1 MRFVIVGGGP
11 AGNHAA
17 STAARRGAEVTL
29 VERDI
34 LGGGAHLWD
43 CIPSKAMVAS
53 GNALAA
59 LRRARSLG
67 IDVTLSDSHVDLPRV
82 SERINDIWRS
92 LNANVGDELGSQ
104 GIRLIRGSAKLLDD
118 RRVAVTEDD
127 GAAGRQEVIE
137 ADAILLAM
145 GSRPRIPPWAEVD
158 GERVLISRQA
168 YGLDALPEHMVIVG
182 SGVTGVEFVHIFS
195 ALGCRVTLVAS
206 RRHVLPGKDPEV
218 AYALEEELVERG
230 VTILKGARAAAAE
243 RHGDEVTVHIED
255 GRTVSGS
262 HVLLAIGSV
271 PNTDGCGLEAA
282 GVKMLDSGHVPVDEF
297 CRTNVST
304 VYAAGDVT
312 DKMPLSSLAAAQ
324 GRLVGFHVIGRTA
337 RPLDYGAVAQAI
349 FTDPEIADVGVAEA
363 EAFAQ
368 GRKIRVT
375 KVPFGSN
382 PKALI
387 EGHHSG
393 FVKIVSDPLTGEVL
407 GGSIVGASAAEL
419 IAPIALAVRSGL
431 HLRDLVDTF
440 CVHPSLSES
449 LADAAES

>member
-1 MRFVIVGGGP
+1 MRLVIAGGGP

-17 STAARRGAEVTL
+17 STAASLGAEVTL
-29 VERDI
+29 VERDV

-53 GNALAA
+53 GNALTA
-59 LRRARSLG
+59 LRQARSLG
-67 IDVTLSDSHVDLPRV
+67 IDVTLSDSRVDLPRV
-82 SERINDIWRS
+82 SERISSIWRS
-92 LNANVGDELGSQ
+92 LNSNITGELASQ
-104 GIRLIRGSAKLLDD
+104 GVRIVSGSARLASEH
-118 RRVAVTEDD
+118 RVEIDHSSGESEVVDTDAV
-127 GAAGRQEVIE
+127 
-137 ADAILLAM
+137 LLAM
-145 GSRPRIPPWAEVD
+145 GSRPRIPAWAEVD

-168 YGLDALPEHMVIVG
+168 YDLETLPEHMVIVG
-182 SGVTGVEFVHIFS
+182 SGVTGVEFVHIFN
-195 ALGCRVTLVAS
+195 ALGCDVTLVAS

-218 AYALEEELVERG
+218 AYALEEELVARG
-230 VTILKGARAAAAE
+230 VTILKGARAAAVE
-243 RHGDEVTVHIED
+243 RSGDSVTVQIED
-255 GRTVSGS
+255 GRAVSGS

-282 GVKMLDSGHVPVDEF
+282 GVKVLDSGHVPVDEF
-297 CRTNVST
+297 CRTNVSSI
-304 VYAAGDVT
+304 YAAGDVT

-324 GRLVGFHVIGRTA
+324 GRLVAQHVMGRPA
-337 RPLDYGAVAQAI
+337 RPLEYGAVAQAI

-363 EAFAQ
+363 EAFGQ

-419 IAPIALAVRSGL
+419 IATIALAVRSGL
-431 HLRDLVDTF
+431 RLHDLVETF

-449 LADAAES
+449 LQDAAE

>member
-1 MRFVIVGGGP
+1 MRFVIIGGGP

-17 STAARRGAEVTL
+17 STAARLGAEVTL

-43 CIPSKAMVAS
+43 CIPSKAMVAT

-59 LRRARSLG
+59 MRRARALG
-67 IDVTLSDSHVDLPRV
+67 VDVNLTSESVDLPRV
-82 SERINDIWRS
+82 SERIAGIWQDLS
-92 LNANVGDELGSQ
+92 TNLTGELSSQ
-104 GIRLIRGSAKLLDD
+104 GVRLVSGTGQLAGE
-118 RRVAVTEDD
+118 RRVHISRDD
-127 GAAGRQEVIE
+127 GGEEEVE

-145 GSRPRIPPWAEVD
+145 GSRPRVPGWAKID
-158 GERVLISRQA
+158 GERVLTSRQA
-168 YGLDALPEHMVIVG
+168 YSLGELPEHMVVVG

-230 VTILKGARAAAAE
+230 VSILKGARAATATRDGE
-243 RHGDEVTVHIED
+243 EVTVTIED
-255 GRTVSGS
+255 GRSVTGS
-262 HVLLAIGSV
+262 HVLLAIGSI
-271 PNTDGCGLEAA
+271 PNTDGIGLENES
-282 GVKMLDSGHVPVDEF
+282 VKAFDSGHVPIDEL
-297 CRTNVST
+297 CRSNVGH
-304 VYAAGDVT
+304 VYAAGDVS

-324 GRLVGFHVIGRTA
+324 GRLVGNHVMGRPV
-337 RPLDYGAVAQAI
+337 RQIDYGAVAQAI

-363 EAFAQ
+363 EAFSQ

-375 KVPFGSN
+375 KVPFSAN

-387 EGHHSG
+387 EGYRHG
-393 FVKIVSDPLTGEVL
+393 FVKIVSDPLTFEVL
-407 GGSIVGASAAEL
+407 GGSIVGQNAAEL

-431 HLRDLVDTF
+431 RLTDLLETLN
-440 CVHPSLSES
+440 VHPSLAES
-449 LADAAES
+449 LADAAE

>member
-1 MRFVIVGGGP
+1 MRLVIVGGGP

-17 STAARRGAEVTL
+17 SNAARLGAEVTL
-29 VERDI
+29 VERDV

-53 GNALAA
+53 GNALSA

-67 IDVTLSDSHVDLPRV
+67 IDVTLADSRVDLPRV
-82 SERINDIWRS
+82 SERISHIWRS
-92 LNANVGDELGSQ
+92 LNANVTGELASQ
-104 GIRLIRGSAKLLDD
+104 GVRIVAGSARLESEH
-118 RRVAVTEDD
+118 RVAVAHES
-127 GAAGRQEVIE
+127 GEAEVVD
-137 ADAILLAM
+137 ADAVLLAM
-145 GSRPRIPPWAEVD
+145 GSRPRIPAWAEVD
-158 GERVLISRQA
+158 GDRILISRQA
-168 YGLDALPEHMVIVG
+168 YDLDSLPEHMVIVG
-182 SGVTGVEFVHIFS
+182 SGVTGVEFAHIFN
-195 ALGCRVTLVAS
+195 ALGCEVTLVAS

-218 AYALEEELVERG
+218 AYALEEELVARG
-230 VTILKGARAAAAE
+230 VTILKGARAAGAE
-243 RHGDEVTVHIED
+243 RDGDTVTVQIED
-255 GRTVSGS
+255 GRAVSGS

-271 PNTDGCGLEAA
+271 PNTDGCGLDTA
-282 GVKMLDSGHVPVDEF
+282 GIKVLDSGHVPVDEY
-297 CRTNVST
+297 CRTNVSS

-324 GRLVGFHVIGRTA
+324 GRLVAQHVMGRTA
-337 RPLDYGAVAQAI
+337 RPLEYGAVAQAI

-363 EAFAQ
+363 EAFGQ

-387 EGHHSG
+387 EGQHSG

-431 HLRDLVDTF
+431 RLDDLVDTF

-449 LADAAES
+449 LADAAE

>member
-1 MRFVIVGGGP
+1 MRLVIVGGGP
-11 AGNHAA
+11 AGNRAA
-17 STAARRGAEVTL
+17 STAARLGADVTL

-53 GNALAA
+53 GNALTA

-67 IDVTLSDSHVDLPRV
+67 IDVTLADSRVDLPRV
-82 SERINDIWRS
+82 SERISDIWHS
-92 LNANVGDELGSQ
+92 LNANVDDELASQ
-104 GIRLIRGSAKLLDD
+104 GVRLIRGTARLLDD
-118 RRVAVTEDD
+118 RRVTVTTGD
-127 GAAGRQEVIE
+127 GDEVLE

-145 GSRPRIPPWAEVD
+145 GSRPRVPPWAEVD

-168 YGLDALPEHMVIVG
+168 YDLDSLPEHMVIVG
-182 SGVTGVEFVHIFS
+182 SGVTGVEFVHIFN
-195 ALGCRVTLVAS
+195 ALGCEVTLVAS

-218 AYALEEELVERG
+218 AYALEEELVARG
-230 VTILKGARAAAAE
+230 VTILKGARAAGVE
-243 RHGDEVTVHIED
+243 RHGDEVTVDIED
-255 GRTVSGS
+255 GRTVKGS

-271 PNTDGCGLEAA
+271 PNTDACGLDAA
-282 GVKMLDSGHVPVDEF
+282 GVKVLDSGHVPVDEF
-297 CRTNVST
+297 CRTNVASI
-304 VYAAGDVT
+304 YAAGDVT

-324 GRLVGFHVIGRTA
+324 GRLVGHHVVGLTA

-363 EAFAQ
+363 EAFGQ

-387 EGHHSG
+387 EGQHSG

-407 GGSIVGASAAEL
+407 GGSIVGAAAAEL
-419 IAPIALAVRSGL
+419 IAPIALAVRSS
-431 HLRDLVDTF
+431 LRLDDLVDTF

-449 LADAAES
+449 LADAAE